1 MSFIKKLFGTKEKAT
16 ESELKPLI
24 QKKSAKKN
32 TDLNVAIA
40 AAIFLYRQEVHDYE
54 DTVLTIKRIDRA
66 YSPWS
71 SKIYSLR
78 KVPRQI

>member
-1 MSFIKKLFGTKEKAT
+1 MSFFGIFGNKKEAPVEPPKAVEKK
-16 ESELKPLI
+16 KPADKGEEI
-24 QKKSAKKN
+24 NA
-32 TDLNVAIA
+32 AIA

-78 KVPRQI
+78 KYQRQ

>member
-1 MSFIKKLFGTKEKAT
+1 MSFFGIFGREKEATVKTVKPAEKK
-16 ESELKPLI
+16 KPAS
-24 QKKSAKKN
+24 KSGEINA
-32 TDLNVAIA
+32 AIA

-78 KVPRQI
+78 KNPRQLK

>member
-1 MSFIKKLFGTKEKAT
+1 MSFLKNLFGKKKEDPEPEIKPQAEIKPVDKSTDISTVIAT
-16 ESELKPLI
+16 
-24 QKKSAKKN
+24 
-32 TDLNVAIA
+32 AIY
-40 AAIFLYRQEVHDYE
+40 LYRQEVHDYE

-78 KVPRQI
+78 KVPRQ